1 VGGEF
6 AIPLGVSPA
15 GEKARARRQSAA
27 AANTVTL
34 ALSPQEAVLLS
45 FVQEHGRIKLTLRS
59 SEDAKVE
66 SIKPAD
72 WDTLFQYLYPSK
84 EPGLEGKQPVVEIY
98 RGLKRE
104 VVPLSE

>member
-34 ALSPQEAVLLS
+34 ALGPQEAILLS

-59 SEDAKVE
+59 SEDAEIE
-66 SIKPAD
+66 SVKPAD
-72 WDTLFQYLYPSK
+72 WDTLFEYLYPK
-84 EPGLEGKQPVVEIY
+84 RRVVLEGEQPVVEIY
-98 RGLKRE
+98 RGLQRD
-104 VVPLSE
+104 VIPLSE